1 MLCAVSRGSKDSTKE
16 FLLHLGAWLCGDSLF
31 IPLHSTGIVKQG
43 LLLLNFFMTLTQL
56 KL

>member
-43 LLLLNFFMTLTQL
+43 LLLLNFFMTLS
-56 KL
+56 